1 MEPLLYVTSRYLDVM
16 SFSRLLPWQRPY
28 SGVMVNVRGRSTSV
42 VIAGP
47 VAAADTVGLLT
58 VTISD
63 SGLVGATQGVT
74 TTTFS
79 DG

>member
-1 MEPLLYVTSRYLDVM
+1 
-16 SFSRLLPWQRPY
+16 
-28 SGVMVNVRGRSTSV
+28 MVNVRGRSTSV
-42 VIAGP
+42 VIAAGP